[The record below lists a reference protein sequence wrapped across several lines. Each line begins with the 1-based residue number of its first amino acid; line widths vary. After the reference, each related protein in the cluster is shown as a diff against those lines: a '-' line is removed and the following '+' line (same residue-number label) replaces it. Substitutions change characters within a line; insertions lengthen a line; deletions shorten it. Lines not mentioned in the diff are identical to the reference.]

1 MARFPYSHQT
11 TQVEKK
17 NADNSLNLFAD
28 FLC

>member
-11 TQVEKK
+11 TQVEK
-17 NADNSLNLFAD
+17 NADNSLNFFAD